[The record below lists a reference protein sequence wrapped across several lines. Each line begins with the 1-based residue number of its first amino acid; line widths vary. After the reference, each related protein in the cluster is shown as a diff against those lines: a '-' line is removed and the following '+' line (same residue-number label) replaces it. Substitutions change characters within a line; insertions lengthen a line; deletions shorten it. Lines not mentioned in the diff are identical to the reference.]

1 MRPACLGIAALAV
14 VIGGTVPA
22 KAHHSHPTFY
32 DQCTSVTIEGEIESV
47 QWKNPHV
54 LIDLTTS
61 DGKAYRADWTSV
73 TALGRRSIE
82 PPKAGDRV
90 VITGNP
96 MRDVA
101 EIRARFPSL
110 TLETPAKPVV
120 DVASIR
126 GTSGSLSWKR
136 NEPETAPDCGRK

>member
-1 MRPACLGIAALAV
+1 MRVA
-14 VIGGTVPA
+14 
-22 KAHHSHPTFY
+22 F
-32 DQCTSVTIEGEIESV
+32 
-47 QWKNPHV
+47 
-54 LIDLTTS
+54 

-101 EIRARFPSL
+101 EIRARFPTL
-110 TLETPAKPVV
+110 TIATPTKPVV

-126 GTSGSLSWKR
+126 GASGNWSWQR
-136 NEPETAPDCGRK
+136 NEPDTAPSCGGK